1 MQNTQSRI
9 QILSPQLANQIAA
22 GEVIERPAS
31 VVKELLENSLDAG
44 ANIIEVDVE
53 QGGLRLIR
61 VRDNGYGIEKADLA
75 LALHRHA
82 TSKIQTLSD
91 LEAVQSLGFRGEALA
106 SIASVS
112 RFSLTSQVAGQETAW
127 QITGEG
133 SAAQNDL
140 KPAAHPIGTTVE
152 VRDLF
157 FNTPARRKF
166 MRSETTEFNHI
177 EEVIKRLALS
187 RMDLALILRHN
198 QKVIHR
204 LQPANNEAQQAERI
218 ARIFGKI
225 FLEESIYFDTS
236 RVNLRLW
243 GWLGSPNT
251 IRHQGDLQYTYINGR
266 MVRDKVFNH
275 AIRLAYENKLPPTA
289 QACYVLYLECLPQDV
304 DVNAHPTKHEVRFR
318 ESRLIHDFI
327 LHTVL
332 QALGAPITQ
341 PILPRDSDRM
351 TRKEWQA
358 VQHYHQAAMPLFPE
372 VREAE
377 TVTYQTTLAEVKTP
391 ALGHALAQAHERYLV
406 AENKQGVIIV
416 DIEQAQDWLYLQRLR
431 KAFEE
436 GKVITQPLLVPQRI
450 KLTPELIKRLDTCQ
464 NLLKRLGFI
473 LENSGPDQALIR
485 QAPTFL
491 IDADL
496 SALCSQILQN
506 IKQDSDVILQTMAK
520 ASAKK
525 ARYSLS
531 ELNTLLRDLEQWQG
545 EQQSFIKWHPL
556 FRLKVTT

>member
-1 MQNTQSRI
+1 MQNSKARI
-9 QILSPQLANQIAA
+9 HILPPQLANQIAA

-31 VVKELLENSLDAG
+31 VVKELLENSLDAD
-44 ANIIEVDVE
+44 AKIIEIDVE
-53 QGGLRLIR
+53 QGGLGLIR
-61 VRDNGYGIEKADLA
+61 VRDNGVGIAKVDLA

-82 TSKIQTLSD
+82 TSKIQSLSD
-91 LEAVQSLGFRGEALA
+91 LESVQSLGFRGEALA

-112 RFSLTSQVAGQETAW
+112 RLSLTSNTDGQEIAW
-127 QITGEG
+127 QITSEG
-133 SAAQNDL
+133 SATPAAL
-140 KPAAHPIGTTVE
+140 KPAAHPIGSTVE

-177 EEVIKRLALS
+177 EEVFKRLALS

-204 LQPANNEAQQAERI
+204 LQPASNEAQQAERI
-218 ARIFGKI
+218 ARIFGKV
-225 FLEESIYFDTS
+225 FLEESIYFDTA

-275 AIRLAYENKLPPTA
+275 AIRLAYENKIAPTA
-289 QACYVLYLECLPQDV
+289 QACYVLYLECLPQEV

-327 LHTVL
+327 LHTLL
-332 QALGAPITQ
+332 QALGSPVSQ
-341 PILPRDSDRM
+341 PSLQRDTERM

-372 VREAE
+372 VHEAD
-377 TVTYQTTLAEVKTP
+377 TATYQTTLTEVKTP
-391 ALGHALAQAHERYLV
+391 SLGHALAQAHERYLV
-406 AENKQGVIIV
+406 AENTQGVIIV
-416 DIEQAQDWLYLQRLR
+416 DIQQAQDWLYYQRLR
-431 KAFEE
+431 KAFAE

-450 KLTPELIKRLDTCQ
+450 KLTPELLKRLDTGQ
-464 NLLKRLGFI
+464 DLLKRLGFI
-473 LENSGPDQALIR
+473 LEHSGPDQALLR

-496 SALCSQILQN
+496 STLCCQILQD
-506 IKQDSDVILQTMAK
+506 IKQDSKVILQNMAK
-520 ASAKK
+520 ASVKK

-556 FRLKVTT
+556 LR